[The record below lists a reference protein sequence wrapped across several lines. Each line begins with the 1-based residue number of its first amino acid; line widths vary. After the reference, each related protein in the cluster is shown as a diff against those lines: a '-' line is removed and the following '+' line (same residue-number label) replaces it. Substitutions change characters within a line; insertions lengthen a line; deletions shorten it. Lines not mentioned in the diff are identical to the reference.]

1 MVYNIKSIFEVIQ
14 KWIKIVFNIL
24 YYKKHTTTEKIK
36 FHKNLM
42 LEYDCED
49 ILRGFE
55 DYKFKSTQTLHAVV
69 DNE

>member
-1 MVYNIKSIFEVIQ
+1 
-14 KWIKIVFNIL
+14 
-24 YYKKHTTTEKIK
+24 
-36 FHKNLM
+36 M

-69 DNE
+69 DNEQKEGKKVEKKGREEGRNERRERGDNKLKT